1 MFGINNL
8 STKHHAQNPSGLY
21 VTTAIN
27 YNISI
32 LYLNTLLQSKAK
44 NTFVSFAPLAIILE
58 ELETPL
64 KNKIQNVFQKQTC
77 FFLNQY
83 SANKSLDKLSKDINN
98 IQFKK
103 NDSVVFY
110 IPDQTILLSEH
121 KSRIQFFKNI
131 NKLAKLKKL
140 TISMVL
146 FGSEYQ
152 ILNRWL
158 MEHPDLFFGVSAIH
172 KTDSTQ
178 YIYQINYWISQ
189 GEVTAN
195 HEYEITPQSD
205 KTLSTTIIPIHNQQ
219 NLQVDINDQH
229 TIHIVESAIEPT
241 QKITESMTSYTT
253 NQVLFEEITQA
264 HTCIIVL
271 SIYQH
276 QEVHDIAT
284 GIYQLRR
291 KFGLKFKLVLREMK
305 QCIRYSDEVFL
316 SKIGVNLIL
325 APNISFSRMMNM
337 LETLQRQETKAVT
350 PNSVDELM
358 YLENTSRYSY
368 KGYMDTEEFI
378 HRCNRLIER
387 HEQTKIQYALIK
399 LDLLPG
405 IEMDSCLSMCN
416 IKRDGDIITACSSAL
431 YLLLSSVRENDI
443 QPTLSHIF
451 KLPIADMFRSNTTYT
466 TPHRIKSELPEIRLQ
481 AVKINKDTASL
492 TTTPALFTTGSE
504 NKKMYKAFSY
514 ATHKPL
520 EL

>member
-27 YNISI
+27 YNISL
-32 LYLNTLLQSKAK
+32 LYLNTLLQSKVK
-44 NTFVSFAPLAIILE
+44 NTFVSFAPLSNILE
-58 ELETPL
+58 DLQQPL
-64 KNKIQNVFQKQTC
+64 KNQIQTIFQKQNC
-77 FFLNQY
+77 FFINQY
-83 SANKSLDKLSKDINN
+83 SASKSLDKLSKDINN

-110 IPDQTILLSEH
+110 IPDQTILLSED
-121 KSRIQFFKNI
+121 KSRIKFFKNL
-131 NKLAKLKKL
+131 NKLAKLKNL

-158 MEHPDLFFGVSAIH
+158 MGHPGLFFGISAIH
-172 KTDSTQ
+172 NTDSTQ

-205 KTLSTTIIPIHNQQ
+205 QTFSTLAIPTRNQH
-219 NLQVDINDQH
+219 NLQVDINDQYA
-229 TIHIVESAIEPT
+229 IHIVETAIDPT
-241 QKITESMTSYTT
+241 QKASASMTSYTT
-253 NQVLFEEITQA
+253 NQALFDNMTQA

-276 QEVHDIAT
+276 QEVHDIAM

-305 QCIRYSDEVFL
+305 QCIRYSDEAFL

-325 APNISFSRMMNM
+325 APKISFSRMMNM
-337 LETLQRQETKAVT
+337 LETLQRQETTAVA
-350 PNSVDELM
+350 PNSIDELM
-358 YLENTSRYSY
+358 YLESTSLYSY

-378 HRCNRLIER
+378 YKCNRLIER

-416 IKRDGDIITACSSAL
+416 IKRDGDIITTCNNAI

-443 QPTLSHIF
+443 QPALSHIF

-466 TPHRIKSELPEIRLQ
+466 TPHRIKSQLPEIRHQ
-481 AVKINKDTASL
+481 AIQIDKNIASL
-492 TTTPALFTTGSE
+492 TTKPTLFTTGPE